1 MYISLHVLESFDD
14 FENRTLAAKKA
25 FFKTCTTLF
34 KKYTS
39 SRNTKTEKTNLEEK
53 KFRQYKSEKRKHLNF
68 KYKICKIQKA
78 QKAVIQI
85 QGKKAN

>member
-1 MYISLHVLESFDD
+1 MILKTALWQ
-14 FENRTLAAKKA
+14 LKK
-25 FFKTCTTLF
+25 LF
-34 KKYTS
+34 KKHVQRC
-39 SRNTKTEKTNLEEK
+39 SRSTLVQEIQRQRKQIQKKK

>member
-34 KKYTS
+34 EKYTS
-39 SRNTKTEKTNLEEK
+39 SRNTKTEKTNLEE
-53 KFRQYKSEKRKHLNF
+53 EKNSDN
-68 KYKICKIQKA
+68 INQKREN
-78 QKAVIQI
+78 I
-85 QGKKAN
+85 

>member
-1 MYISLHVLESFDD
+1 MYNIVREVHQ
-14 FENRTLAAKKA
+14 
-25 FFKTCTTLF
+25 F
-34 KKYTS
+34 KKYKD
-39 SRNTKTEKTNLEEK
+39 RENKFRRRK